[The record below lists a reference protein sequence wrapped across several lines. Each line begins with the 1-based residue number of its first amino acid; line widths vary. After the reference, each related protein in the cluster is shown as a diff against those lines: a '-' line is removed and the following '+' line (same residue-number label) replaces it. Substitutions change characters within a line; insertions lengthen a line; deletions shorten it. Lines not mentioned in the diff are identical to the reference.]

1 MPKFSINVEKALVAA
16 EKFAAETGGIV
27 GTEHILLGLYAVK
40 DGIASVLMQKFG
52 VTENM
57 ILQHLEHYSS
67 PTVGYSPKS
76 KNAIQMAFA
85 VGAETG
91 KEYVG
96 TEHLLLAIL
105 SNTKSLAVEYLM
117 EAGVDVRALAVA
129 TSQAVYRPN
138 ANKRPDQGTR
148 TFKIEFGPMDNMRA
162 PGSVGRSESEGPNVK
177 VVSGSEA
184 VLGELAKFGTD
195 LTFKAKQGKLDP
207 VIGRSKEI
215 ERVIQI
221 LCRRTKNNPV
231 LIGEPGVGKSAIA
244 EGLAQKITE
253 DKVPE
258 VLKGKIVFSLDLA
271 SVVAGTKYR
280 GEFEERFKNALDGI
294 KRAGNIILFIDEIH
308 TLVNAGGA
316 EGAIDA
322 GNILKPML
330 ARGEIQT
337 IGATTLEEYRKYI
350 EKDAALERRFQ
361 PIIVD
366 QPSVEDTVEIL
377 KGLRDKYEAHHNV
390 KITDEAII
398 AAANLSDRYI
408 SDRFQPDKSID
419 LIDEAASRKR
429 IFAFSLPSD
438 VKELGEK
445 IKQLEADKEEA
456 SLAENYLKANEI
468 KTELDKLKKLYEE
481 GKNSYDKTKENAN
494 LSIGEEDIAEIVSN
508 WTGVPLTKITET
520 ESNKL
525 LHLEDTL
532 KSRVIGQDNA
542 VSAVAR
548 AIKRARAGLKD
559 PKRPIGSFIFLGP
572 TGVGKTELS
581 KALAEAMFGDENL
594 MIRVD
599 MSEYMDKANVS
610 KMIGSAPG
618 YVGYDEGGQLTERV
632 RRKPY
637 SVILFDEI
645 EKAHPDVFNIMLQI
659 LEDGRLTD
667 SHGRTVSFKNTIIIM
682 TSNIGSSEIVS
693 MPKVGFGSLDDEDSY
708 DDMKE
713 KQMNALRRTLKPEFI
728 NRIDEVVIFRS
739 LDKADM
745 HRICNLMLAST
756 AKRLKDM
763 NITIS
768 VSDAAKDLLVEKGYD
783 SQYGA
788 RPLRRTIQK
797 MLEDKLSEEI
807 LSGNLKVGGKI
818 KVDADGD
825 KLSFTEEN

>member
-280 GEFEERFKNALDGI
+280 GEFEERFKNALDGT

-429 IFAFSLPSD
+429 IFAFSLPTD

-682 TSNIGSSEIVS
+682 TSNIGSSEIVR

-763 NITIS
+763 NITVS

>member
-429 IFAFSLPSD
+429 IFAFSLPTD

-481 GKNSYDKTKENAN
+481 GKNSYDKAKENAN

-763 NITIS
+763 NITVS

>member
-763 NITIS
+763 NITVS

-807 LSGNLKVGGKI
+807 LSGNLKIGGKI

>member
-162 PGSVGRSESEGPNVK
+162 PGSVGRGESEGPNVK

-429 IFAFSLPSD
+429 IFAFSLPTD

-763 NITIS
+763 NITVS

>member
-429 IFAFSLPSD
+429 IFAFSLPTD

-494 LSIGEEDIAEIVSN
+494 LAIGEEDIAEIVSN

-763 NITIS
+763 NITVS

>member
-148 TFKIEFGPMDNMRA
+148 TFKIEFGPMDNMSA

-258 VLKGKIVFSLDLA
+258 VLKGKIVFSLALA

-429 IFAFSLPSD
+429 IFAFSLPTD

-763 NITIS
+763 NITVS

>member
-184 VLGELAKFGTD
+184 VLGELARFGTD

-429 IFAFSLPSD
+429 IFAFSLPTD

-763 NITIS
+763 NITVS

>member
-429 IFAFSLPSD
+429 IFAFSLPTD

-637 SVILFDEI
+637 SVVLFDEI

-763 NITIS
+763 NITVS

>member
-148 TFKIEFGPMDNMRA
+148 TFKIEFGPMDNMRV

-429 IFAFSLPSD
+429 IFAFSLPTD

-763 NITIS
+763 NITVS

>member
-40 DGIASVLMQKFG
+40 DGIASTLMQKFG

-162 PGSVGRSESEGPNVK
+162 PGSVGRDESEGPNVK

-429 IFAFSLPSD
+429 IFAFSLPTD

-763 NITIS
+763 NITVS

>member
-117 EAGVDVRALAVA
+117 EAGVDVRALAMA

-429 IFAFSLPSD
+429 IFAFSLPTD

-763 NITIS
+763 NITVS

>member
-429 IFAFSLPSD
+429 IFAFSLPTD

-708 DDMKE
+708 GDMKE

-763 NITIS
+763 NITVS

>member
-105 SNTKSLAVEYLM
+105 SNTKSLAVEYLT

-162 PGSVGRSESEGPNVK
+162 PGSVGRGESEGPNVK

-429 IFAFSLPSD
+429 IFAFSLPTD

-763 NITIS
+763 NITVS

>member
-162 PGSVGRSESEGPNVK
+162 PGSVGRGESEGPNVK

-429 IFAFSLPSD
+429 IFAFSLPTD

-445 IKQLEADKEEA
+445 IKQLEVDKEEA

-763 NITIS
+763 NITVS

-797 MLEDKLSEEI
+797 MLEDNLSEEI

>member
-429 IFAFSLPSD
+429 IFAFSLPTD

-481 GKNSYDKTKENAN
+481 CKNSYDKTKENAN

-763 NITIS
+763 NITVS

>member
-429 IFAFSLPSD
+429 IFAFSLPTD

-618 YVGYDEGGQLTERV
+618 YIGYDEGGQLTERV

-763 NITIS
+763 NITVS

>member
-429 IFAFSLPSD
+429 IFAFSLPTD

-693 MPKVGFGSLDDEDSY
+693 MPKVGFGSLDDEDGY

-739 LDKADM
+739 LDKVDM

-763 NITIS
+763 NITVS

>member
-429 IFAFSLPSD
+429 IFAFSLPTD

-713 KQMNALRRTLKPEFI
+713 KQMNALRRTLKSEFI

-763 NITIS
+763 NITVS

>member
-294 KRAGNIILFIDEIH
+294 RRAGNIILFIDEIH

-429 IFAFSLPSD
+429 IFAFSLPTD

-763 NITIS
+763 NITVS

>member
-361 PIIVD
+361 PIIID

-763 NITIS
+763 NITVS

-825 KLSFTEEN
+825 ELSFTEEN

>member
-148 TFKIEFGPMDNMRA
+148 NFKIEFGPMDNMRA

-745 HRICNLMLAST
+745 HKICNLMLAST

-763 NITIS
+763 NITVS

>member
-40 DGIASVLMQKFG
+40 DGIASTLMQKFG

-337 IGATTLEEYRKYI
+337 IGATTLEESRKYI

-429 IFAFSLPSD
+429 IFAFSLPTD

-763 NITIS
+763 NITVS

>member
-429 IFAFSLPSD
+429 IFAFSLPTD

-659 LEDGRLTD
+659 LKDGRLTD

-763 NITIS
+763 NITVS

>member
-745 HRICNLMLAST
+745 YRICNLMLAST

-763 NITIS
+763 NITVS

>member
-599 MSEYMDKANVS
+599 MSEYMDKANFS

-763 NITIS
+763 NITVS

>member
-148 TFKIEFGPMDNMRA
+148 TFKIEFGPMDNMRV

-429 IFAFSLPSD
+429 IFAFSLPTD

-763 NITIS
+763 NITVS

-825 KLSFTEEN
+825 ELSFTEEN

>member
-162 PGSVGRSESEGPNVK
+162 PGSVGRGESEGPNVK
-177 VVSGSEA
+177 VVSGIEA

-429 IFAFSLPSD
+429 IFAFSLPTD

-763 NITIS
+763 NITVS

>member
-429 IFAFSLPSD
+429 IFAFSLPTD

-713 KQMNALRRTLKPEFI
+713 KQMSALRRTLKPEFI

-763 NITIS
+763 NITVS

>member
-177 VVSGSEA
+177 VVSGSEV

-429 IFAFSLPSD
+429 IFAFSLPTD

-763 NITIS
+763 NITVS

>member
-162 PGSVGRSESEGPNVK
+162 PGSVGRGESEGPNVK

-366 QPSVEDTVEIL
+366 HPSVEDTVEIL

-429 IFAFSLPSD
+429 IFAFSLPTD

-763 NITIS
+763 NITVS

>member
-581 KALAEAMFGDENL
+581 KTLAEAMFGDENL

-763 NITIS
+763 NITVS

>member
-148 TFKIEFGPMDNMRA
+148 TFKIEFGPMDNMRV

-429 IFAFSLPSD
+429 IFAFSLPTD

-532 KSRVIGQDNA
+532 KSRVIVQDNA

-763 NITIS
+763 NITVS

>member
-162 PGSVGRSESEGPNVK
+162 PGSVGRGESEGPNVK

-763 NITIS
+763 NITVS

>member
-148 TFKIEFGPMDNMRA
+148 TFKIEFGPMDNMRV

-429 IFAFSLPSD
+429 IFAFSLPTD

-745 HRICNLMLAST
+745 HKICNLMLAST

-763 NITIS
+763 NITVS